1 MDGLWQHQKEAIEF
15 SRGRRDTILHM
26 GVGTGKT
33 RTALEIVR
41 ESMSAGR
48 ASRILVGCPK
58 AVMAAWAKQASLW
71 LSGVRVLIL
80 DRGTAAA
87 KGKMVLAALADT
99 SPLIVVCNYE
109 SLRRIKEVEKTPWDV
124 LIWDECHRLKSPT
137 GAASKWAAGMAKK
150 NPECKR
156 IALSGTLLA
165 HTILDAFG
173 VYRAVESPECSTFG
187 TSWTLFKAHFAIVN
201 PHIPGMVIGW
211 RNRDEFAKKIA
222 DTTFLRKSEDV
233 LDLPPILHVEIPV
246 DMTAKEANVYLQLEK
261 DFCAKVGDGFVT
273 PANAMVSVL
282 RMLQSCQGFVRLDDE
297 EAARQI
303 DDPPSKRAAF
313 VEFLE
318 DNDPEDAIVTFAR
331 FRSDID
337 SVIRA
342 CQQTG
347 RTVSE
352 LSGRVDQLADWQA
365 GKTSVLVAQV
375 QSGGIGI
382 DLTRASIGVF
392 YSLGH
397 SLSEWLQAIGRLHR
411 PGQTRHT
418 RFFSLVSTLQGKTT
432 ADGRVYEALRDR
444 KEVVDVILGHYS
456 GR

>member
-1 MDGLWQHQKEAIEF
+1 MDGLWQHQKDAIEF

-41 ESMSAGR
+41 ELMDAGR

-71 LSGVRVLIL
+71 LPSVRVLIL
-80 DRGTAAA
+80 DRGTSVA
-87 KGKMVLAALADT
+87 KGKAVAAALADT
-99 SPLIVVCNYE
+99 SPLIVVGNYE
-109 SLRRIKEVEKTPWDV
+109 SLRRIKELEKTPWDV

-150 NPECKR
+150 NQDCKR

-173 VYRAVESPECSTFG
+173 VYRAVESPECQTFG
-187 TSWTLFKAHFAIVN
+187 SSYTLFKARYAVVN

-222 DTTFLRKSEDV
+222 DTTFLRKSDDV

-246 DMTAKEANVYLQLEK
+246 DMTAKEASVYLQLEK

-297 EAARQI
+297 AAACQI

-318 DNDPEDAIVTFAR
+318 DNYPEEPIVTFAR

-337 SVIRA
+337 SVIHA

-411 PGQTRHT
+411 PGQTQHT

>member
-41 ESMSAGR
+41 ELMSAGR
-48 ASRILVGCPK
+48 ANRILVGCPK
-58 AVMAAWAKQASLW
+58 AVMAAWAKQAGLW
-71 LSGVRVLIL
+71 LPGIRVLIL
-80 DRGTAAA
+80 DRGTAAT
-87 KGKMVLAALADT
+87 KGKAVAAALADT
-99 SPLIVVCNYE
+99 SPLIVVGNYE
-109 SLRRIKEVEKTPWDV
+109 SLRRIKELEKTRWDV
-124 LIWDECHRLKSPT
+124 LIWDECHRLKSPS
-137 GAASKWAAGMAKK
+137 GAASKWAAGMAKR

-173 VYRAVESPECSTFG
+173 VYRAVEAPECQTFG
-187 TSWTLFKAHFAIVN
+187 SSYTLFKARYAVVN

-211 RNRDEFAKKIA
+211 RNREEFAKKIA

-246 DMTAKEANVYLQLEK
+246 DMTAKEAGVYIQLEN

-297 EAARQI
+297 AAARQI
-303 DDPPSKRAAF
+303 DEPPSKRAAF

-318 DNDPEDAIVTFAR
+318 DVDSDEPIAVFAR

-337 SVIRA
+337 SVIHA
-342 CQQTG
+342 CHQTG

-411 PGQTRHT
+411 PGQNRHT